1 MENQDITKRGRAEA
15 DIVRTSE
22 ALRQRNRALA
32 LLNQVGQEL
41 TATHDLQQV
50 LERLLQAAT
59 DVIGAEDASVWLRDE
74 EQAGW
79 LTCKAA
85 TSNGQESAMINVRL
99 RPGQGVVGWVAQN
112 ETSTI
117 VSSAPDDPRFF
128 PGVDEQ
134 TGLST
139 TSLLAV
145 PMRLHGPVVGV
156 LEVVNKLSGEFSAD
170 DLALVEMLA
179 ASAAIAIEN
188 ARLVE
193 ALHQRTVELQ
203 ARNEELDAF
212 AHTVAHDLKGPLS
225 YIVGFAEVLDEK
237 RASVPEQDLHRHL
250 RAIARNGR
258 KMSSIINEL
267 LLLAGVREME
277 IETRPLDMP
286 GIVAEARQ
294 RLAYAIEEHQAEIIV
309 LDNWP
314 LALGHGPWVEE
325 VWVNYISNALK
336 YGGQPTRVELGATAQ
351 PDSTVCFWV
360 RDNGPGI
367 TPEEQDR
374 LFTRFTRLDQIRT
387 QGHGLGLSIV
397 RRIVEKLG
405 GQVGVESEPGA
416 GSTFWFTLPAAD
428 CNGGLIMLTL
438 PQHIAAQRSFEQL
451 EHRPALPGKGRE
463 AQQPQHRHTEVV
475 DPEVKRP
482 GHRVAPARG
491 RPEIPKLP

>member
-1 MENQDITKRGRAEA
+1 MADQDIIKRARAEA

-22 ALRQRNRALA
+22 ALRQHNRALA
-32 LLNQVGQEL
+32 LLNQAGQEL

-50 LERLLQAAT
+50 LKRLLQAAT

-85 TSNGQESAMINVRL
+85 TSNGQESPLINLRL
-99 RPGQGVVGWVAQN
+99 RPGQGVVGWVTQN

-128 PGVDEQ
+128 SGVDEQ

-156 LEVVNKLSGEFSAD
+156 LEVVNKLNGEFDTD

-225 YIVGFAEVLDEK
+225 HIVGFAEVLNEK

-258 KMSSIINEL
+258 KMSNIINEL

-277 IETRPLDMP
+277 VETRPLDMP

-294 RLAYAIEEHQAEIIV
+294 RLAYAIEEHQAEVIV
-309 LDNWP
+309 LDTWP

-336 YGGQPTRVELGATAQ
+336 YGGQPARVELGATAQ
-351 PDSTVCFWV
+351 PDGTVCFWV

-367 TPEEQDR
+367 APREQDR
-374 LFTRFTRLDQIRT
+374 LFTRFTRLDQIHT

-397 RRIVEKLG
+397 RRIVKKLG
-405 GQVGVESEPGA
+405 GKVGVESEPGE

-428 CNGGLIMLTL
+428 CSGGLIADNLHPIAKAAEVTTL
-438 PQHIAAQRSFEQL
+438 V
-451 EHRPALPGKGRE
+451 
-463 AQQPQHRHTEVV
+463 TC
-475 DPEVKRP
+475 
-482 GHRVAPARG
+482 
-491 RPEIPKLP
+491 